1 MEVYCFLS
9 TTENDIDQ
17 ARQLAK
23 DNNIKFN
30 TVYSG
35 RFDHEQYD
43 NSYKP
48 TNPEFCF
55 TKLAQLMKVLK
66 PQCVPNG
73 IREFAYSATGY
84 IVPCCI
90 CDNAHHHDKKNDP
103 LHNNLFKE
111 HLHLDNAESLD
122 DIFLSRNG

>member
-1 MEVYCFLS
+1 
-9 TTENDIDQ
+9 
-17 ARQLAK
+17 
-23 DNNIKFN
+23 
-30 TVYSG
+30 
-35 RFDHEQYD
+35 
-43 NSYKP
+43 
-48 TNPEFCF
+48 
-55 TKLAQLMKVLK
+55 MKVLK

-111 HLHLDNAESLD
+111 HLHSLNSYETAPL
-122 DIFLSRNG
+122 ICKGHCGIEKEIE

>member
-1 MEVYCFLS
+1 
-9 TTENDIDQ
+9 
-17 ARQLAK
+17 
-23 DNNIKFN
+23 
-30 TVYSG
+30 
-35 RFDHEQYD
+35 
-43 NSYKP
+43 
-48 TNPEFCF
+48 
-55 TKLAQLMKVLK
+55 MKVLK

-122 DIFLSRNG
+122 DIFLSKEWINFVDSLNSYETAPLICKGHCGIEKEIE